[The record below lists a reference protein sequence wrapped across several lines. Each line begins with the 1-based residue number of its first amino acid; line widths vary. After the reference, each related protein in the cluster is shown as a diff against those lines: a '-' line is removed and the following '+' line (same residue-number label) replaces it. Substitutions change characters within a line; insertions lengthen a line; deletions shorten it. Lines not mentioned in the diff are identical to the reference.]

1 MRNRILRY
9 LCFLG
14 VHHQR
19 KRVSGKG
26 LNRSKRR
33 KRRDDP
39 LSSDEGIENTN
50 YRQNRMREREM
61 KMFLKCPTPR
71 EGGARG
77 LKAWW
82 YKYYRYAALR
92 PEETVDVLL

>member
-1 MRNRILRY
+1 
-9 LCFLG
+9 
-14 VHHQR
+14 
-19 KRVSGKG
+19 
-26 LNRSKRR
+26 
-33 KRRDDP
+33 
-39 LSSDEGIENTN
+39 
-50 YRQNRMREREM
+50 MREREM